1 MDPVIT
7 VCLNPAVDRVLEVPA
22 LQPGR
27 SHDGKVLLSSPAGK
41 GINISRALSTLGVP
55 SIVIGFAGAD
65 RYDEFEESINDR
77 YTRSQLMRVEGT
89 TRENITLVDSEAG
102 LATHIRVRGL
112 DLTEPQLARFERKL
126 KLLARKNRVVVFAG
140 SLPDRV
146 DCQRFRSMVEGCVR
160 SGARVVVDAEPE
172 PLRAVRDLRLWLI
185 KPSVEELAAVV
196 DAPVAGDEDI
206 VRYGLQLS
214 RSIHQVLVTCGAA
227 GAYVFVDGSAML
239 GQVGIEEGLV
249 RSAVGS
255 GDCMLAAFVAARLG
269 GMNVKE
275 AFRESLA
282 AAVASGASVQPGRID
297 EDAITE
303 VLFHAD
309 VEPLDRQEDRPA

>member
-22 LQPGR
+22 LQPGQ

-41 GINISRALSTLGVP
+41 GINISRALSTPGVP
-55 SIVIGFAGAD
+55 SIVVGFVGED
-65 RYDEFEESINDR
+65 RYDEFEQTVNDR
-77 YTRSQLMRVEGT
+77 YTRSQLMRVEGK
-89 TRENITLVDSEAG
+89 TRENITLIDPEAG
-102 LATHIRVRGL
+102 QATHIRVHGL
-112 DLTEPQLARFERKL
+112 DLTEPQLSRFERKL
-126 KLLARKNRVVVFAG
+126 NLLARKGRVVVFAG
-140 SLPDRV
+140 SLPGNV
-146 DCQRFRSMVEGCVR
+146 DCQRFRSMVENCIR
-160 SGARVVVDAEPE
+160 NGARVAVDAGPE
-172 PLRAVRDLRLWLI
+172 PLRAVRDLPLWLI
-185 KPSVEELAAVV
+185 KPNAEELAAMV
-196 DAPVAGDEDI
+196 DAPVSGDEDI

-239 GQVGIEEGLV
+239 GQVALDEGLI

-255 GDCMLAAFVAARLG
+255 EDCMLAAFVAARLG
-269 GMNVKE
+269 RMNVKE

-282 AAVASGASVQPGRID
+282 AAAASVASVQPGRID
-297 EDAITE
+297 EEAIID

-309 VEPLDRQEDRPA
+309 VEPLDTQEDRPA